1 MCHAKLGRAGSPSLL
16 ARSRRSS
23 HTVQVLR
30 KLARHVIV
38 DDGLNTLDVQTTGGQ
53 IGSHEIVHVPVS
65 ELLES
70 SEPLIALHESLY
82 GTMRWAH
89 VPVPE

>member
-38 DDGLNTLDVQTTGGQ
+38 DDRLDPLDVQAAGR
-53 IGSHEIVHVPVS
+53 EVS
-65 ELLES
+65 GHQEVDRAVAKQL
-70 SEPLIALHESLY
+70 
-82 GTMRWAH
+82 
-89 VPVPE
+89 